1 MIEKIPKIS
10 IIVPVYN
17 VEDYIEK
24 CIKSILNQ
32 VFTEFELIL
41 VDDGST
47 DNSGNICDKY
57 AEKDNRII
65 VIHKENGGISSARN
79 IGLNIAKGE
88 YIAFVDSDDYINKNM
103 YHTLYNLI
111 IKTQSDIAMCNYKTI
126 SKDEEVNLN
135 EDQIINSHDIKC
147 INNIQYLNN
156 LYGKDKVKYIVM
168 WNKLYKNE
176 IFRKLRFKDSRIE
189 EDEFIIHHVLY
200 LSDKIVYIDKNYYYY
215 YMQRNNSIVGSKY
228 NLKRLDKIYALEDRI
243 EFFKEKKLVDLYNKA
258 VKDYIDVF
266 FWNYYEMKK
275 EINGYKKEIKNIMKS
290 YNKVLKDMLF
300 NPFISLKHKLFLI
313 LFKINLFK

>member
-1 MIEKIPKIS
+1 MK
-10 IIVPVYN
+10 
-17 VEDYIEK
+17 
-24 CIKSILNQ
+24 
-32 VFTEFELIL
+32 
-41 VDDGST
+41 
-47 DNSGNICDKY
+47 
-57 AEKDNRII
+57 
-65 VIHKENGGISSARN
+65 
-79 IGLNIAKGE
+79 
-88 YIAFVDSDDYINKNM
+88 
-103 YHTLYNLI
+103 
-111 IKTQSDIAMCNYKTI
+111 
-126 SKDEEVNLN
+126 
-135 EDQIINSHDIKC
+135 
-147 INNIQYLNN
+147 
-156 LYGKDKVKYIVM
+156 
-168 WNKLYKNE
+168 KNE

-200 LSDKIVYIDKNYYYY
+200 LSDKIVYIDKNYYY

>member
-47 DNSGNICDKY
+47 DNSGKICDKY

-215 YMQRNNSIVGSKY
+215 MQRNNSIVGSKY

-266 FWNYYEMKK
+266 FWNYYEMK

>member
-1 MIEKIPKIS
+1 MIEKMPKIS

-215 YMQRNNSIVGSKY
+215 MQRNNSIVGSKY

>member
-215 YMQRNNSIVGSKY
+215 MQRNNSIVGSKY